1 MQDFSRK
8 IVFFNVKP
16 LCCCNITKN
25 QKCSLHWFL
34 IIPEKPYFEPT
45 LGNCCPKNP
54 KTTISSKYVCIFQ
67 SLCYCNFRQKNLR
80 SVIKHEKLILGH
92 VLSQNPSARFFTEKS
107 SCSVLSFYAAV
118 TSHKKSD
125 MFHKLGFDYTW
136 KTSFWAHIWGLSP
149 QNSKNKNFL
158 KICFNQILTF
168 MLLPIHA
175 KNQKIK
181 CISLSSFTTTF
192 RSKTWGQDFC
202 LSHFEAFMQLKLHAQ
217 WSEKV

>member
-1 MQDFSRK
+1 MFHALVFYNTWETLFCAHFGELLPQKSQNNNFIKICLMYFS
-8 IVFFNVKP
+8 VFMLLQLPAKKP
-16 LCCCNITKN
+16 R
-25 QKCSLHWFL
+25 F
-34 IIPEKPYFEPT
+34 
-45 LGNCCPKNP
+45 
-54 KTTISSKYVCIFQ
+54 
-67 SLCYCNFRQKNLR
+67 
-80 SVIKHEKLILGH
+80 VIKHEKLILGH
-92 VLSQNPSARFFTEKS
+92 FLSQNPSARFFLEKS

-125 MFHKLGFDYTW
+125 MFHKLSFDYTW

-149 QNSKNKNFL
+149 QNSENKNFL

-181 CISLSSFTTTF
+181 CISLPSFTTTF
-192 RSKTWGQDFC
+192 RSKTWGQDFH